1 MKARYHSLTISIKR
15 KADRYFLTF
24 KAIGKLSIEDY
35 QMITPIITSTIRAKQ
50 QPKLDILLDITQF
63 NGWTMHAALNDF
75 IMSIK
80 YCDEFKRVAVFGR
93 HTWQRVLT
101 QVGNWFFTADI
112 RYFDNR
118 SGAIN
123 WITKQ

>member
-35 QMITPIITSTIRAKQ
+35 QMIAPIITSTLRTEQ

-63 NGWTMHAALNDF
+63 NGWTMHAAWNDF
-75 IMSIK
+75 MTSIK
-80 YCDEFKRVAVFGR
+80 HGDQLKRVAVFGR
-93 HTWQRVLT
+93 YSWQRVLT
-101 QVGNWFFTADI
+101 QAGNWLFSADK

-118 SGAIN
+118 LGAIN
-123 WITKQ
+123 WITKK